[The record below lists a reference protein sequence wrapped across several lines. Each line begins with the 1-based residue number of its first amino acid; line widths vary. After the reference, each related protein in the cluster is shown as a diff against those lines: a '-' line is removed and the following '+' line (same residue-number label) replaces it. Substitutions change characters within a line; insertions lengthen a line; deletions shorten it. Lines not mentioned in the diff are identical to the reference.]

1 LSVLPDELSAT
12 VTHDDHVPTKRPY
25 TQQLRKIYQG
35 DTGLIPIIIGL
46 VCLVIYFQARNS
58 IFLSSGNLTN
68 LFIQS
73 TAFILLSMAE
83 IWLLLLGEIDLSL
96 GFVSGLGAA
105 VTVILVDTR
114 YHWAWYL
121 AVLVGLA
128 ITTGIGAISGLLVIR
143 LRLPSFIVTLA
154 GLLGYQGVLIY
165 LIDRQGTGGV
175 VPLQNSVIRNF
186 VYGDFTPI
194 ATWIF
199 LIALAVLFSIF
210 MLRSERRRRS
220 SGLQSRPHWVT
231 ILKIVLLAA
240 VAVFLA
246 IVFNTNRSTYTVI
259 RGMPFAIPIVMAML
273 AAGSFVLIKTKAGR
287 YLYAIGGNSEAA
299 RRSGVNINRFRL
311 MAFAFG
317 GLTAGISGL
326 LYASN
331 LGGISDSIDGGNLVL
346 YAVAGAVI
354 GGTSLFGGRGK
365 MVHALVGGVIIATI
379 YNGMALIGM
388 SAATQY
394 IATGLVLVAA
404 VAIDSVARRGSTVTG

>member
-1 LSVLPDELSAT
+1 MSAFPDQLPDTIAHEAKPVDGLSYGQKL
-12 VTHDDHVPTKRPY
+12 KRF
-25 TQQLRKIYQG
+25 YQG
-35 DTGLIPIIIGL
+35 DTGMIPIIIGL

-73 TAFILLSMAE
+73 TSFILLSMAE

-105 VTVILVDTR
+105 VAVIVSDTQH
-114 YHWAWYL
+114 HWVWYL
-121 AVLVGLA
+121 AVLAGL
-128 ITTGIGAISGLLVIR
+128 IVTTGIGVLSGLLVIR

-154 GLLGYQGVLIY
+154 GLLFYQGLLIWV
-165 LIDRQGTGGV
+165 IQGQGTGGV
-175 VPLQNSVIRNF
+175 VPLQNNVIRNF

-199 LIALAVLFSIF
+199 LIAAAAFFSIF
-210 MLRSERRRRS
+210 MIRSERRRHL
-220 SGLQSRPHWVT
+220 SGLQSRPIWTTVT
-231 ILKIVLLAA
+231 KIVLLAGIA
-240 VAVFLA
+240 IFLA
-246 IVFNTNRSTYTVI
+246 IVFNTNRSNYTQI

-273 AAGSFVLIKTKAGR
+273 GAGSLILIKTKAGR

-299 RRSGVNINRFRL
+299 RRSGVNINRYRL

-317 GLTAGISGL
+317 GLTAGVSGM

-331 LGGISDSIDGGNLVL
+331 LGGISNGIDGGNLVL

-365 MVHALVGGVIIATI
+365 MVHALIGGVIIATI
-379 YNGMALIGM
+379 ANGMGLIGM
-388 SAATQY
+388 SASTQY
-394 IATGLVLVAA
+394 MVTGLVLVAA
-404 VAIDSVARRGSTVTG
+404 VAIDSVVRRGSTVTR